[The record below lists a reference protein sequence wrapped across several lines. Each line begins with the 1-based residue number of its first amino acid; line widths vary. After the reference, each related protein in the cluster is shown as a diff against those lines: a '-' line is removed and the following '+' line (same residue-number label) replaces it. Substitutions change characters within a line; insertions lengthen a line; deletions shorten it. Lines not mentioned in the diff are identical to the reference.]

1 MASPALEL
9 PPSWQPHLGSQ
20 LAEPYLGELLA
31 FVAGER
37 QQHEVYP
44 PEPEVLAALQ
54 ATAFGDVRVVLL
66 GQDPYHDHGQ
76 AHGLCFSVRPG
87 VRPPPSLANI
97 FKELGSD
104 LGHPPPPTG
113 DLSPWARQ
121 GVLLLNTVLTVRAH
135 QAGSHRRRGW
145 ERFTDAVINAISQRT
160 QPAVFLLWGNDAKKK
175 HGLIHP
181 HHGVVEC
188 AHPSPLSAS
197 RFLGSRPFSRVNAE
211 LVERGQPPVDWRLA
225 GA

>member
-1 MASPALEL
+1 MDAAPLDL
-9 PPSWQPHLGSQ
+9 PPSWLLPLAAELSQ
-20 LAEPYLGELLA
+20 PYLGDLLS
-31 FVAGER
+31 FVADER
-37 QQHEVYP
+37 RQHDVFP
-44 PEPEVLAALQ
+44 PQTEVLAALQ

-87 VRPPPSLANI
+87 VRPPPSLANV
-97 FKELGSD
+97 FKELCSD
-104 LGHPPPPTG
+104 LGHPPPASG

-145 ERFTDAVINAISQRT
+145 ERFTDAVITAISQRT

-175 HGLIHP
+175 RGLIHP

-225 GA
+225 GR